1 MVSLSRRERILV
13 GLALAGAVCAGGYI
27 YVVEPLRERAQ
38 QTAELTPAREAK
50 LKSRQR
56 LVAERAALS
65 AELEEATRRLAQ
77 QSARLLQGPTP
88 PLAASELQNLI
99 KEMATESGVETRSE
113 RILPPA
119 DRNGIQE
126 IPIEISVAG
135 GIRESVALLAA
146 VERSRK
152 MLTLQDVKVRV
163 VATGQPKDIL
173 TTLTVSGYLLPAST
187 APRSGE
193 GPDAAPAKP
202 GQTKG

>member
-1 MVSLSRRERILV
+1 MVSLSGRERLLV

-27 YVVEPLRERAQ
+27 YVIEPLRERAQ
-38 QTAELTPAREAK
+38 QTAELTPVRETK
-50 LKSRQR
+50 LKGRQR
-56 LVAERAALS
+56 LVAERAALT
-65 AELEEATRRLAQ
+65 AELEEANRRLAQ
-77 QSARLLQGPTP
+77 QSTRLLQGPTP

-99 KEMATESGVETRSE
+99 KEMATETGVETRSE

-146 VERSRK
+146 IERSRK
-152 MLTLQDVKVRV
+152 ILTLQDVKVRV

-173 TTLTVSGYLLPAST
+173 TTITVSGYLLPVST
-187 APRSGE
+187 ASRPGE
-193 GPDAAPAKP
+193 GPDGVPAKP
-202 GQTKG
+202 SPTKG

>member
-1 MVSLSRRERILV
+1 MPSLSSRERVLV
-13 GLALAGAVCAGGYI
+13 GLALAGAAFAGVYI

-50 LKSRQR
+50 LRGRQR
-56 LVAERAALS
+56 LVAERAAVA
-65 AELEEATRRLAQ
+65 AELEEANRRLAQ

-99 KEMATESGVETRSE
+99 KEMATEAGVETRSE

-119 DRNGIQE
+119 DRNGVQE

-135 GIRESVALLAA
+135 GIRECVSLLAA
-146 VERSRK
+146 IERSRK
-152 MLTLQDVKVRV
+152 ILTLQDVKVRV

-187 APRSGE
+187 APRPGD
-193 GPDAAPAKP
+193 GPDGTPAKP
-202 GQTKG
+202 GPTKG